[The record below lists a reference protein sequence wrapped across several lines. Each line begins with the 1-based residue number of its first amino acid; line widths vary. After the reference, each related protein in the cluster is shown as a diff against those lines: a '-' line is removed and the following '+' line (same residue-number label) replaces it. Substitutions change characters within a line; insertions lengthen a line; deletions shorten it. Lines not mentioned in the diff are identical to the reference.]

1 MLWAKV
7 EDGERCRCHVIGA
20 RIKAVTKPMS
30 AMRHDGG
37 GQAMLAQR
45 RAQRR
50 ADEEAM
56 AEAVRNRPAGDDTPL
71 RPPGADEPVGLQFDV
86 AWLLEEPSEDER
98 RFQGR
103 GARRARRGW
112 GATVVEEGVGVE
124 HAAGG
129 HVLAE
134 EVDDE
139 MLLLEELMCDDEVGD
154 ADGGPPRRSIFQAL
168 AACEQE
174 EVVGIQVLDRGV
186 EGAAHELGTGGGG
199 MPVWKEP
206 AALRPL
212 ESAVAEAADA
222 AAMAAAAAAIGGT
235 GATLHRLHDA
245 VVRAP
250 SAVRG
255 ADEARPPPTLKTKI
269 FVRGVDNLYA
279 KFLASRRRDG
289 APEDA
294 DAAPGSALFNKFG
307 VWLTLTR
314 CKRSLTDMKRLGRGK
329 VVILN
334 FLELFADFIVPAR
347 YPAWWASHSK
357 LELSV
362 VKKDLRTRT
371 WELFTQEGRTRLAN
385 ACAAEERGRLEEQG
399 VAPAEVHARAEAL
412 RRSMVESIDAQT
424 GSPLTAAHLFLPDIE
439 LVEDVL
445 LSEAIRVNEAIVLDG
460 FVALAEQLAPRPG
473 MVTND
478 KYDVCD
484 DLSVWHGRAPL
495 RRCDVQFHPDG
506 LEEPVMIGGMP
517 ARGHV
522 EVSFGRAKGHYFEQR
537 QYVACSNRIDCA

>member
-1 MLWAKV
+1 
-7 EDGERCRCHVIGA
+7 
-20 RIKAVTKPMS
+20 
-30 AMRHDGG
+30 
-37 GQAMLAQR
+37 
-45 RAQRR
+45 
-50 ADEEAM
+50 
-56 AEAVRNRPAGDDTPL
+56 
-71 RPPGADEPVGLQFDV
+71 
-86 AWLLEEPSEDER
+86 
-98 RFQGR
+98 
-103 GARRARRGW
+103 
-112 GATVVEEGVGVE
+112 
-124 HAAGG
+124 
-129 HVLAE
+129 
-134 EVDDE
+134 
-139 MLLLEELMCDDEVGD
+139 MLLLEELICDDNEGD
-154 ADGGPPRRSIFQAL
+154 ADGGPPRRSIFHAL

-199 MPVWKEP
+199 MPVCEEP

-222 AAMAAAAAAIGGT
+222 AAEAADAAAMAAAAVAIGGT
-235 GATLHRLHDA
+235 SATLHCLHDA

-279 KFLASRRRDG
+279 KFLVSRRRDG
-289 APEDA
+289 APENA
-294 DAAPGSALFNKFG
+294 DAAPGSALFNDFG

-314 CKRSLTDMKRLGRGK
+314 CKRSLTDAKRLGRGK

-362 VKKDLRTRT
+362 LKKDLRTRT

-385 ACAAEERGRLEEQG
+385 ACAAEERGRLQEQG

-412 RRSMVESIDAQT
+412 RRSMMESIDAQT

-460 FVALAEQLAPRPG
+460 YVALAEQLAPGRPLHART
-473 MVTND
+473 V
-478 KYDVCD
+478 
-484 DLSVWHGRAPL
+484 H
-495 RRCDVQFHPDG
+495 RRPPTD
-506 LEEPVMIGGMP
+506 
-517 ARGHV
+517 
-522 EVSFGRAKGHYFEQR
+522 
-537 QYVACSNRIDCA
+537 